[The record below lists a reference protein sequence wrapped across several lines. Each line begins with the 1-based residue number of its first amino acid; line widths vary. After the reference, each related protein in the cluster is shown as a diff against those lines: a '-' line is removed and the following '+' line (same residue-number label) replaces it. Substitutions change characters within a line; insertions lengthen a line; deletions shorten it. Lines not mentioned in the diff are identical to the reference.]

1 MFYSR
6 PQFEDVQRMP
16 IKGWGQVRADSYCLD
31 LNNAVAFASLLG
43 CNSLYYAFDNQN
55 WPYYIMHATWL
66 FDIYSWYLCLIEFD
80 KIQQNST
87 LIQYQG
93 PLVQVTTILGGV
105 MTSMG
110 VPLIIS
116 ICVYKSR
123 SISVLFYHACEQLS
137 SIIHS

>member
-55 WPYYIMHATWL
+55 WPYYIMHATWI
-66 FDIYSWYLCLIEFD
+66 FDIYLWYLCLIEFD
-80 KIQQNST
+80 KIQKNST
-87 LIQYQG
+87 
-93 PLVQVTTILGGV
+93 
-105 MTSMG
+105 
-110 VPLIIS
+110 
-116 ICVYKSR
+116 
-123 SISVLFYHACEQLS
+123 
-137 SIIHS
+137 